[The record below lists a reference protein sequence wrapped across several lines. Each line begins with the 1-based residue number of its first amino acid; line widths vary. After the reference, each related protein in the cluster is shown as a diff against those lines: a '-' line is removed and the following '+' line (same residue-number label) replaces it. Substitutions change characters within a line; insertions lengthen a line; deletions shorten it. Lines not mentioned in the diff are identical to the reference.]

1 MTDLSNN
8 RMSERKQKDIENQIQ
23 MIDQDRNEMDNL
35 RRFGYFTIPYPATIG
50 DLAYTKTKEKK
61 NYQIKDGKIITEN
74 RNIFVAPL
82 KKGKGPDVYFSP
94 VEPDSLE
101 TIEKYKELN
110 KKDKKKN

>member
-61 NYQIKDGKIITEN
+61 KII
-74 RNIFVAPL
+74 
-82 KKGKGPDVYFSP
+82 K
-94 VEPDSLE
+94 
-101 TIEKYKELN
+101 
-110 KKDKKKN
+110 

>member
-61 NYQIKDGKIITEN
+61 IIK
-74 RNIFVAPL
+74 
-82 KKGKGPDVYFSP
+82 
-94 VEPDSLE
+94 
-101 TIEKYKELN
+101 
-110 KKDKKKN
+110 